1 MKTLSIPEF
10 KSFRETKIWEDFIS
24 AKLAPFE
31 ANTPDYL
38 KYWYVESQTSDD
50 AYPSQGLL
58 LTPFDNLS
66 GGQMTMLPLEKMLRT
81 LRVRQYFLELFNHPE
96 RIAVLKKIQNQP
108 FVAPGKIKSTVM
120 EYLLDRG
127 IAAAISDL
135 GVRVVGSQNPR
146 VSRKDRL
153 KDGPFV
159 KLGKNVR
166 SLLVGSAMPD
176 CYSSVYA
183 ISTMAQCL
191 SLVGVPRN
199 GPLSDVRRQA
209 DLIKEVFMALEQSEV
224 LVGRSKSDQ
233 KFLLKTWKQNV
244 MGVIDATP
252 EKALPRA
259 KILYE
264 AGARV
269 FRVYSP
275 EPGLGPLATVKAL
288 RQKFGEEIEIFVGQ
302 VVDVQQARQL
312 EAAGAD
318 GLYIGI
324 GGGGRCITGVRSGS
338 VIDWS
343 TLLWELRGNIN
354 IPIIVEG
361 GASDHIATTLAL
373 GASGIGVSR
382 IAAGGTIESPGGM
395 LYCIDDQGRYFKP
408 YGGEASARTK
418 YLDGKMLPFSLPSF
432 VEGETRPAYMM
443 HESHSVPTIPFHIH
457 NLTEDII
464 LSFVFRGAKNIEE
477 YQSINPSPIRQKS
490 PQGSLSQ
497 ATH

>member
-1 MKTLSIPEF
+1 MKTLPIPEF
-10 KSFRETKIWEDFIS
+10 KTFRETKIWEDFIS
-24 AKLAPFE
+24 AKLSSFE
-31 ANTPDYL
+31 ANAPDYL
-38 KYWYVESQTSDD
+38 KYWYVESQTSNK

-58 LTPFDNLS
+58 LTPFDGLETA
-66 GGQMTMLPLEKMLRT
+66 QLTMLPLEEMLEI
-81 LRVRQYFLELFNHPE
+81 LQVRQYFLELFNHQE
-96 RIAVLKKIQNQP
+96 RIAVLKKIQKKP
-108 FVAPGKIKSTVM
+108 FVAPKKVKSTVM
-120 EYLLDRG
+120 DYLLERG
-127 IAAAISDL
+127 VATAVSDL
-135 GVRVVGSQNPR
+135 GVRVVGSQSPR

-159 KLGKNVR
+159 KLGKYAR
-166 SLLVGSAMPD
+166 SILVGSAMPD

-199 GPLSDVRRQA
+199 GPLSDVKRQA
-209 DLIKEVFMALEQSEV
+209 DLIKEVFNALEQSEV
-224 LVGRSKSDQ
+224 LIGKSKSDQ
-233 KFLLKTWKQNV
+233 KFLLDIWKHNI
-244 MGVIDATP
+244 MGVVDASP

-259 KILYE
+259 KVLYK
-264 AGARV
+264 AGART

-275 EPGLGPLATVKAL
+275 EPGLGPLRAVEAL
-288 RQKFGEEIEIFVGQ
+288 RKEFGDEIEIFVGQ
-302 VVDVQQARQL
+302 VVDVQQGRQL
-312 EAAGAD
+312 ETAGAD

-324 GGGGRCITGVRSGS
+324 GGGGRCTTGIRSGS

-343 TLLWELRGNIN
+343 TLLWELRGNVN

-382 IAAGGTIESPGGM
+382 IVAGGTIESPGGM
-395 LYCIDDQGRYFKP
+395 LYCIDNQGRYFKP

-432 VEGETRPAYMM
+432 VEGETRPAYML

-457 NLTEDII
+457 NLTENII
-464 LSFVFRGAKNIEE
+464 LAFVFRGVKNITE
-477 YQSINPSPIRQKS
+477 YQNIDPSPIRQKS
-490 PQGSLSQ
+490 PQGSMSQ
-497 ATH
+497 GTH